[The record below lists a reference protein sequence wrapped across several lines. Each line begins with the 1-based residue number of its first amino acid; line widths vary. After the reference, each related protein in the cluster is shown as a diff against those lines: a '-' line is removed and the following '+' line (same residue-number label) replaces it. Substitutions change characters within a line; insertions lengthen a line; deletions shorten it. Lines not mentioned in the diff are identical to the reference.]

1 MEMGEKREGG
11 VTDIMKI
18 IQLSKSLHTS
28 KQANN
33 NNKPL
38 GSAGGGGRGDSTQ
51 SCYHIVSKMCN
62 FQKKL

>member
-38 GSAGGGGRGDSTQ
+38 GSAGVGVGG
-51 SCYHIVSKMCN
+51 IV
-62 FQKKL
+62 LRVATI

>member
-18 IQLSKSLHTS
+18 IQPSKSLHTS

-38 GSAGGGGRGDSTQ
+38 GSAGVGVGG
-51 SCYHIVSKMCN
+51 IV
-62 FQKKL
+62 LRVATI